1 MASTCTGMKFS
12 LIPRKSRR
20 EIHEY
25 LFREGVIVVKKDPKL
40 MEHPELKGIPNLH
53 VLMSLRSLKSHNFV
67 TETFN
72 WQHHYYI
79 LTNEGIEH
87 LRDVLHLPSHV
98 QPLTHTRKSRP
109 AGARRTDDDGER
121 RRGGGGGRGGG
132 RRNFGENSYGGGG
145 FRGDQG
151 YAGAQAVTAA

>member
-1 MASTCTGMKFS
+1 MATFCPGMKFS

-20 EIHEY
+20 AIHEY

-53 VLMSLRSLKSHNFV
+53 VMMALRSLKSHNFV

-72 WQHHYYI
+72 WQHHYYV

-87 LRDVLHLPSHV
+87 LRDILHLPSNV
-98 QPLTHTRKSRP
+98 QPSTHTRKSRP
-109 AGARRTDDDGER
+109 TGTREWRGGNEDGER
-121 RRGGGGGRGGG
+121 KRVGFGRG
-132 RRNFGENSYGGGG
+132 RRNFGGESSG
-145 FRGDQG
+145 RDQG
-151 YAGAQAVTAA
+151 YSGGMAA